1 MKNQSTEDYLRGIL
15 KLAGEGG
22 SVSTSALARHLGI
35 GDGSVTDMVKKLSD
49 KMLITYVPYQG
60 VSLTDKGKSIAVKM
74 MRRHRL
80 WEIFLTRHLGYT
92 WDEVHEEAEHL
103 EHATSDE
110 LERRLSAMLGHPE
123 IDPHGEPVPGPD
135 GRFVSPDDRPLNE
148 FMAGDTVIIT
158 RVSDVSSAI
167 LQHASQVGLSLG
179 KKVAIKEKRE
189 FDGSLVVVVSRKE
202 TFLSREVADSI
213 FAVRV

>member
-1 MKNQSTEDYLRGIL
+1 MKNQSTEAYLKGIL
-15 KLAGEGG
+15 KLAGDAGT
-22 SVSTSALARHLGI
+22 VSTSSLARHLGI

-49 KMLITYVPYQG
+49 RKLITYVPYQG
-60 VSLTDKGKSIAVKM
+60 VSLTDQGKSIAVKM

-92 WDEVHEEAEHL
+92 WDEVHDEAEHL

-110 LERRLSAMLGHPE
+110 LEERLSAMLGHPE
-123 IDPHGEPVPGPD
+123 TDPHGEPVPGPD
-135 GRFVSPDDRPLNE
+135 GRFVSPDDRPLTD
-148 FMAGDTVIIT
+148 FAPGDTVVIT

-167 LQHASQVGLSLG
+167 LQHASQIGLSLG
-179 KKVAIKEKRE
+179 KKVAVREKRD
-189 FDGSLVVVVSRKE
+189 FDGSLVVVVSKRE

-213 FAVRV
+213 FAVPA